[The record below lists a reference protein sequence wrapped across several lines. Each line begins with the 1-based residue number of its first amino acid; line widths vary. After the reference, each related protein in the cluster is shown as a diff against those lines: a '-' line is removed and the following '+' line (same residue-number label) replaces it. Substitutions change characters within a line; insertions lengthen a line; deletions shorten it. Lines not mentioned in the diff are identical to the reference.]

1 MATNLPPWGTPEY
14 WNLFQIDDTTASAS
28 AAAPKIHKKTEP
40 QTMRKEEIYSY
51 DDGSVY
57 MGEMVNNKKDG
68 RGTLRTAAIVF
79 GEMFPA
85 SSAEDNAHLVRW
97 YEYIGEWADDVM
109 HGSGKHVMMRG
120 DGSQN
125 VLYDGIW
132 HRGAQMCD

>member
-1 MATNLPPWGTPEY
+1 MATTQTTTTQTQTQTP
-14 WNLFQIDDTTASAS
+14 NQ
-28 AAAPKIHKKTEP
+28 K
-40 QTMRKEEIYSY
+40 KEEIYSY

-57 MGEMVNNKKDG
+57 MGQMVNNKKDG

-97 YEYIGEWADDVM
+97 YEYIGEWSEDVM
-109 HGSGKHVMMRG
+109 HGSGRHVMMRG
-120 DGSQN
+120 DGTQK